1 MEKEDDSKNKNKGGI
16 VILLLLIVFG
26 VYYCSKDGDEDNPP
40 KVNWNIYDKE
50 LKNRIDSLVK
60 IKDCNQ
66 LQTEFNNS
74 ADNSDRNYKRSGESN
89 SKLMNYIDYQMKL
102 CGCYK

>member
-1 MEKEDDSKNKNKGGI
+1 L
-16 VILLLLIVFG
+16 VVFG
-26 VYYCSKDGDEDNPP
+26 VYFCSKDGDNPP

-66 LQTEFNNS
+66 LQTEFNIS
-74 ADNSDRNYKRSGESN
+74 ADNSDRNYKRSGENN

>member
-16 VILLLLIVFG
+16 VLLLLLIVFG
-26 VYYCSKDGDEDNPP
+26 VYYCSKDDDNPP
-40 KVNWNIYDKE
+40 KVNWNNYDKE